1 MSDMCAHADAA
12 AITRLFNERF
22 GQRLQT
28 RLCGNAPEPL
38 YQPADEN
45 CAHHRLHFR
54 ADYAASALHEI
65 AHWCIAG
72 PARRQLLDYGY
83 WYQPDGRDNQY
94 QRQFEAVEARPQA
107 LEWLFSQA
115 AGLPFR
121 LSIDNLDAEA
131 DIDPFPFALAVWQAL
146 QTYLHRGLPPRA
158 ADFRDSLARTF
169 GGPLSLRSEDYLLE
183 QLKG

>member
-1 MSDMCAHADAA
+1 
-12 AITRLFNERF
+12 
-22 GQRLQT
+22 
-28 RLCGNAPEPL
+28 
-38 YQPADEN
+38 
-45 CAHHRLHFR
+45 
-54 ADYAASALHEI
+54 
-65 AHWCIAG
+65 
-72 PARRQLLDYGY
+72 
-83 WYQPDGRDNQY
+83 RDSQY

-107 LEWLFSQA
+107 LEWLFSRA

-146 QTYLHRGLPPRA
+146 QTYLRRGLPLRA